1 MLELEEFLR
10 RRGDRSGGL
19 RKQLAGAIAELT
31 YEWNSDRHNDRSR
44 SRLKRVVDRKR
55 MRKTIKPPKS
65 DDEPKAPSELTATL
79 ERTLEELHAGNCRRR
94 SAR

>member
-1 MLELEEFLR
+1 MEFR
-10 RRGDRSGGL
+10 QAQRSL
-19 RKQLAGAIAELT
+19 PLTAE
-31 YEWNSDRHNDRSR
+31 
-44 SRLKRVVDRKR
+44 RVVDRKR